1 MIDEKDRDII
11 LTIARKYHVS
21 KVFLFGSSLV
31 KDAEARD
38 IDLAIEGVADANYFA
53 FYGDLMCALSK
64 PVDVIDLSKK
74 SKFTEMVRREG
85 IRLDA

>member
-38 IDLAIEGVADANYFA
+38 IDL
-53 FYGDLMCALSK
+53 
-64 PVDVIDLSKK
+64 SKK

-85 IRLDA
+85 ILLDA

>member
-1 MIDEKDRDII
+1 
-11 LTIARKYHVS
+11 
-21 KVFLFGSSLV
+21 LV

-38 IDLAIEGVADANYFA
+38 IDLAIEGVADANCFA

-85 IRLDA
+85 ILLDA